1 MNQSDWKKRLFTVPQ
16 RFHLATEK
24 LDLPVLCW
32 SACVGMLTG
41 LIGGFFQ
48 KFINQIVSQRELFA
62 QSLQIYPWL
71 YWTIPSLLTAAMVTA
86 SFWLMR
92 KFAPETS
99 GGGISQIEGY
109 CDGLLPLNWK
119 RVLPIKFFGGILSL
133 GAGMVGGFEGPT
145 IQLGGSIGQMVGQWF
160 RANQEQVRILV
171 AAGAGAGLTTAF
183 NAPLAGII
191 FVSEEMNPSFT
202 VWPLAYR
209 SVMIAS
215 TFATMV
221 AGLLRGQRAAIN
233 LTKFEPVPLE
243 SLGLFVI
250 LGIFFGVIGYLFNR
264 LFFQCLD
271 WFARLRGPANRWIG
285 LWVGIIIG
293 FLTLAPIPITGT
305 GDNAILWA
313 FNSDSPLYLLIFV
326 FVARFGLTLFCCG
339 TGAIG
344 GIFQPML
351 AIATVASLGFAREI
365 HYFFPEQLPEPSVMA
380 IAGMGALVA
389 ATVRA
394 PLTAILLTIE
404 MSNNYLV
411 ILPLLITCLVATMV
425 AHALGGEPLY
435 SVLLKRLCEKQ
446 TGKLPTD
453 SIET

>member
-1 MNQSDWKKRLFTVPQ
+1 
-16 RFHLATEK
+16 
-24 LDLPVLCW
+24 
-32 SACVGMLTG
+32 
-41 LIGGFFQ
+41 
-48 KFINQIVSQRELFA
+48 
-62 QSLQIYPWL
+62 
-71 YWTIPSLLTAAMVTA
+71 
-86 SFWLMR
+86 
-92 KFAPETS
+92 
-99 GGGISQIEGY
+99 
-109 CDGLLPLNWK
+109 
-119 RVLPIKFFGGILSL
+119 
-133 GAGMVGGFEGPT
+133 
-145 IQLGGSIGQMVGQWF
+145 
-160 RANQEQVRILV
+160 
-171 AAGAGAGLTTAF
+171 
-183 NAPLAGII
+183 
-191 FVSEEMNPSFT
+191 
-202 VWPLAYR
+202 
-209 SVMIAS
+209 
-215 TFATMV
+215 
-221 AGLLRGQRAAIN
+221 
-233 LTKFEPVPLE
+233 
-243 SLGLFVI
+243 
-250 LGIFFGVIGYLFNR
+250 
-264 LFFQCLD
+264 
-271 WFARLRGPANRWIG
+271 
-285 LWVGIIIG
+285 
-293 FLTLAPIPITGT
+293 
-305 GDNAILWA
+305 
-313 FNSDSPLYLLIFV
+313 LIFV